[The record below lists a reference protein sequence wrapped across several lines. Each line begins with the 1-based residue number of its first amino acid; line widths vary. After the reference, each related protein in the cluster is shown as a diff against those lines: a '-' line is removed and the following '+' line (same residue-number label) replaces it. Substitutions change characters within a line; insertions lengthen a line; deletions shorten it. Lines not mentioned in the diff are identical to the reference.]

1 MASTV
6 PSTAVPM
13 AAPTWRIVLTNLD
26 AAPAMVG
33 AMSRI
38 TTVVSGTIVQP
49 KPVIASGMA

>member
-1 MASTV
+1 
-6 PSTAVPM
+6 M